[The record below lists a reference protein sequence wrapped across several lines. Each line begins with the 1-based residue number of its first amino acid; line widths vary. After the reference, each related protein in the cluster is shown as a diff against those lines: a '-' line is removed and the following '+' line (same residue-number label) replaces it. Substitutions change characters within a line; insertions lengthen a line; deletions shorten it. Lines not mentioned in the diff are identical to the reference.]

1 MKLSFER
8 VQLQTAYLLK
18 LFLFMILMSMTC
30 SLTSQELNSS
40 AKKRKILFIGDSI
53 TDGNWGGGGA
63 KPSKQ
68 RNHWDKNHIF
78 GSGFMYLTAAY
89 YTAQYPSEEFEFYN
103 RGISGHTLADLAA
116 RWEEDVLSIKPD
128 VLSIL
133 IGTNDIYNFLK
144 SDQKDDFDY
153 QVWKETYQSLIDKVL
168 EINPN
173 TTIVLCTP
181 FIGNSPKI
189 QNYSVYEKMI
199 DSISVVIRELSTRNH
214 LFMVDF
220 NTLFH
225 QLQQSSPRTPSV
237 YWLWDGIHPTAAAHY
252 KMAEYWKQVM
262 HHQMTTALTQ

>member
-1 MKLSFER
+1 MKLSFKR

-18 LFLFMILMSMTC
+18 LSLFMILMNMTC
-30 SLTSQELNSS
+30 SLTAQELNSS
-40 AKKRKILFIGDSI
+40 AKQRKILFIGDSI

-63 KPSKQ
+63 KSSKQ

-103 RGISGHTLADLAA
+103 RGISGHTLDDLAA
-116 RWEEDVLSIKPD
+116 RWEEDVLRIRPD

-133 IGTNDIYNFLK
+133 IGTNDINKFLK

-153 QVWKETYQSLIDKVL
+153 QVWKYTYQSLIDKVL

-173 TTIVLCTP
+173 IHIALCTP

-189 QNYSVYEKMI
+189 QNYNVYENMI
-199 DSISVVIRELSTRNH
+199 DRISVVIRELSAANH
-214 LFMVDF
+214 VFVVDF
-220 NTLFH
+220 NKLFR
-225 QLQQSSPRTPSV
+225 QLQQTYPSTPSA

-252 KMAEYWKQVM
+252 KMAECWKQVM
-262 HHQMTTALTQ
+262 HGQMN